1 MTVSELAK
9 MPVAQVWDIWVSKRE
24 QVVKDELIVRYI
36 PLVEQVA
43 GRMKIGLP
51 NSVEVNELV
60 NSGIIGLV
68 SSVDNFEPERGLKF
82 ETYAVTRIRGS
93 ILDGLRDYDW
103 MPRSI
108 RTKTKRLE
116 NALVQ
121 LEGNLGRIP
130 SDEEVAKQLELD
142 LDGYYS
148 MLDEVK
154 VASILSLDQSY
165 QNSEGELSSLSELV
179 EDTDAESPADKMEW
193 SQAKEIAKKL
203 IKSLKQ
209 QERVVIALYY
219 YENLTLREIGE
230 VLEISE
236 SRVSQIHSKVMLTL
250 GGKLLKVLY
259 IKVRTSS
266 KTP

>member
-9 MPVAQVWDIWVSKRE
+9 LPVMQVWDIWVSNRD
-24 QVVKDELIVRYI
+24 QIVKDELIVRYI

-51 NSVEVNELV
+51 NSVEVTELV

-108 RTKTKRLE
+108 RTKTKQLE
-116 NALVQ
+116 NALVK
-121 LEGNLGRIP
+121 LEGTLGRLP
-130 SDEEVAKQLELD
+130 SDEEVATQLNLE

-165 QNSEGELSSLSELV
+165 QNSEGELSSLSELI
-179 EDTDAESPADKMEW
+179 EDADVESPADRIEW
-193 SQAKEIAKKL
+193 SEAKQIAKKL
-203 IKSLKQ
+203 IKELKQ

-250 GGKLLKVLY
+250 RGKLREKLGIIGKA
-259 IKVRTSS
+259 
-266 KTP
+266 